1 MKIRTIL
8 LLLPLATALLS
19 CAGTES
25 GTDSKVTP
33 PACVSVSPADG
44 ATGIAVSSASVVFT
58 YDQNVKVTSANKS
71 LVTVSGDATVSGVNA
86 YGKDVTVSIEGLKYS
101 TTYTV
106 SIPSGVVQGY
116 KDGQDG
122 ADAVSVSFTTAAEP
136 EDPGTDEH
144 LSEDAWEL
152 ASQLGLGWNMG
163 NHFDAFYNGTWAG
176 DLFLYPNETC
186 WGASPATQ
194 TTFDGVAAAG
204 FTSVRIPVTW
214 LKMIGDAP
222 SYTLNETW
230 LNRVYEVVGFAHN
243 AGLNVIINTHHDE
256 NHHSIIENGVDIDT
270 RWQDVLGAS
279 KDDAVNTQIKEEI
292 TAVWTQ
298 IANKFADCGDWLIFE
313 GFNEINDGGWGYSSA
328 FRADPT
334 LQCGVLNE
342 WNQTFVDAVRA
353 TGGNNATRW
362 LGAPTYAANPSF
374 VSYYEVPDDPA
385 GKVMVSV
392 HYYDPSPYTI
402 GAEQYSDWGH
412 TGASGLKAG
421 YGDEDFVQSTFNTLM
436 RNYVN
441 KGIPVYLGEFGCS
454 MRSKSNTRAWAF
466 FKYYMEYVVK
476 AAHTYGLPAFLWDNG
491 AEGDGQE
498 HHGYINHGTGGYIGN
513 SKEIIDLMVKATADT
528 SESYTLQSVYD
539 SAPIF

>member
-1 MKIRTIL
+1 MKTLSRIL
-8 LLLPLATALLS
+8 PVLALLAAGCS
-19 CAGTES
+19 GTET
-25 GTDSKVTP
+25 GTDSKVVP
-33 PACVSVSPADG
+33 PALVSVSPEDG
-44 ATGIAVSSASVVFT
+44 ATDIAVGSLSVVFT
-58 YDQNVKVTSANKS
+58 YDQNIKVTTANKS
-71 LVTVSGDATVSGVNA
+71 LITVSGDASVSNVNA
-86 YGKDVTVSIEGLKYS
+86 YGANVTVSLDGLGYS
-101 TTYTV
+101 TVYTV
-106 SIPSGVVQGY
+106 NIPEGAVQGY

-122 ADAVSVSFTTAAEP
+122 AGAVSVSFTTVAEP

-152 ASQLGLGWNMG
+152 AEQLGLGWNMG

-176 DLFLYPNETC
+176 DKFLYPDETC

-298 IANKFADCGDWLIFE
+298 IAEKFADCGDWLIFE
-313 GFNEINDGGWGYSSA
+313 GFNEINDGGWGYSTA
-328 FRADPT
+328 FRANPS
-334 LQCGVLNE
+334 LQCGILNE

-392 HYYDPSPYTI
+392 HFYDPSPYTI
-402 GAEQYSDWGH
+402 GTEQYTDWGH
-412 TGASGLKAG
+412 TGATGLKAT

-441 KGIPVYLGEFGCS
+441 KGIPVYIGEFGCS

-466 FKYYMEYVVK
+466 YKYYMEYVVK

-491 AEGDGQE
+491 ASGDGQE
-498 HHGYINHGTGGYIGN
+498 HHGYIDHGTGGYIGD
-513 SKEIIDLMVKATADT
+513 SKEIVDLIVKAMT
-528 SESYTLQSVYD
+528 STDESYTLQSIYD
-539 SAPIF
+539 SAPVF